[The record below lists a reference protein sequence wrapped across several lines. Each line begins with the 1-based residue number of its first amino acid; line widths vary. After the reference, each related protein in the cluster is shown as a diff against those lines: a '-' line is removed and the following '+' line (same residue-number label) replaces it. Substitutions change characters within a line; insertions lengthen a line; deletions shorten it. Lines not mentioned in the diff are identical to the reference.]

1 MQGGAPTYGIP
12 SRYTYIIRKS
22 SRSNIT
28 PYSCGMTCDE
38 ARVPCE
44 CLYTN
49 RNEALSD
56 ANRLTQVNPI
66 GFNVVR
72 IARLRVRKPSYFY
85 FNILKTYLELGL
97 IK

>member
-1 MQGGAPTYGIP
+1 MYKLP
-12 SRYTYIIRKS
+12 SRYTYIVRKA
-22 SRSNIT
+22 SRSNIA

-44 CLYTN
+44 CLYTD
-49 RNEALSD
+49 RSEALSD
-56 ANRLTQVNPI
+56 AKRLTEVNHI

-72 IARLRVRKPSYFY
+72 VARLRYRRQSYFY